1 MYILEMWSW
10 LETSNLKITEVE
22 EVKEVKEVKEVE
34 VKEEVKEE
42 VEEEVEEMPV
52 LESDTPSDEDA
63 EWEKDLDKKC
73 NDRMVQLVFPRNH
86 ALIILFMYSMS
97 MFIFISNTGNVCR
110 S

>member
-1 MYILEMWSW
+1 MWSW

-22 EVKEVKEVKEVE
+22 EVKE
-34 VKEEVKEE
+34 EVKEE
-42 VEEEVEEMPV
+42 VEEVKEEEVEEEEVEEVEEMPV

-86 ALIILFMYSMS
+86 ALIILFMYSLS